1 MGQSYFRHLWPQK
14 SHRDF
19 IFSTHTYIASVLNCT
34 DLRHGWAIFGPLVT
48 KNTQEG
54 DLSRTR
60 RHRKVFWAFF
70 HMFWDMNL
78 KSGIHIRQVAR
89 HIKFE
94 FHHSQASASGEF
106 FRLFLSVLRYQFESW
121 FIHAVS
127 YCSYCTISQL
137 QWAKDNR
144 IPWDSHCPWS
154 IRGRNIYEW
163 IILIYDKITKKRV
176 RISSDILCIDYM
188 SLGTLN
194 PCPVRTGTFVIPLT
208 TNAGGVTRV
217 NTAMDTWKE
226 G

>member
-1 MGQSYFRHLWPQK
+1 MAGQFSAPWWP
-14 SHRDF
+14 
-19 IFSTHTYIASVLNCT
+19 
-34 DLRHGWAIFGPLVT
+34 

-70 HMFWDMNL
+70 YMFWDMNL

-94 FHHSQASASGEF
+94 FHHNQASASGEF

-163 IILIYDKITKKRV
+163 IILIYDKITKKTCAYFKWYIVYWLYEFGDSEPLSRAHWYI
-176 RISSDILCIDYM
+176 RYPTYDQCRRRHSSQHGHGHMESRLVLQ
-188 SLGTLN
+188 SS
-194 PCPVRTGTFVIPLT
+194 RSS
-208 TNAGGVTRV
+208 
-217 NTAMDTWKE
+217 
-226 G
+226 